1 MKIVLRVLKGAK
13 KYWFYIFAGI
23 IAVIMSTL
31 ASLYTPWVL
40 QELTKLIV
48 EGDKD
53 IVLKSRNLGLILLA
67 SYILTGICSYVRGY
81 FTHYAAYHYV
91 ADLRRELYDKVQHLS
106 MKYFTETQTGQI
118 ASRIMHD
125 SVNAEILIAHV
136 IPDLI
141 VNALMFISIS
151 IILFYI
157 NINLALVSL
166 ISIPFLILVNMGY
179 SKYVLPLWRLN
190 SKAVGELNGTLQDNL
205 SGIKEIQVFNQQ
217 KYETKKIGDL
227 ARKQTNVFLKATKLG
242 EIFNPFIVL
251 LSSIGSV
258 IVIIYGGYLNSLGEV
273 SASDIVGFIMYL
285 NLFYRPIN
293 NLSALNEQLNT
304 AIAGCERVYEI
315 MDTEMDVKESPNAIK
330 LKNVKG
336 AIEFKDVCFYYSK
349 EIPVLKSINLK
360 INPGDTVAFVG
371 TTGVGKTTLASLL
384 NRFYDPVEGEIL
396 IDNINIKNV
405 SLTSLRDNISMVLQD
420 TYLFSGT
427 VYENIVYGLEYAT
440 KKQVMHAAA
449 AANAHDFIMGLEN
462 GYDTLIGERGIRLSG
477 GQKQRLSIA
486 RAVLRNSPI
495 LILDEATSALDSKTE
510 KEIQAA
516 LDNISKDRTTFVIAH
531 RLSTIK
537 SADVIV
543 VLDKTGIAES
553 GTHDELIKAGGKY
566 SNMYLAQ
573 AS

>member
-1 MKIVLRVLKGAK
+1 MRIVLRVLKEAK

-23 IAVIMSTL
+23 LAVIVSTL

-40 QELTKLIV
+40 QELTKLII
-48 EGDKD
+48 EADKD

-106 MKYFTETQTGQI
+106 MKYFTKTQTGQI

-141 VNALMFISIS
+141 VNVLMFISIS

-166 ISIPFLILVNMGY
+166 ISIPFLIIVNMGY

-258 IVIIYGGYLNSLGEV
+258 IVIIYGGYLNSLGSV
-273 SASDIVGFIMYL
+273 SAADIVGFIMYL

-315 MDTEMDVKESPNAIK
+315 MDTEMDVKESPNAVN

-336 AIEFKDVCFYYSK
+336 SIEFKDVCFYYNK

-396 IDNINIKNV
+396 IDNINIKDV

-440 KKQVMHAAA
+440 KEQVINAAV
-449 AANAHDFIMGLEN
+449 AANAHDFIMELEN

-495 LILDEATSALDSKTE
+495 LILDEATSSLDSKTE
-510 KEIQAA
+510 KEIQSA
-516 LDNISKDRTTFVIAH
+516 LDNISIGRTTFVIAH

-537 SADVIV
+537 NADMIV
-543 VLDKTGIAES
+543 VLDGTGIAES
-553 GTHDELIKAGGKY
+553 GTHDELVKAKGKY
-566 SNMYLAQ
+566 SNMYLTQ

>member
-1 MKIVLRVLKGAK
+1 MKIVLRVLKEAR
-13 KYWFYIFAGI
+13 KYWFYIFAGML
-23 IAVIMSTL
+23 AVMISTL

-40 QELTKLIV
+40 QELTKLII

-53 IVLKSRNLGLILLA
+53 IIVKSRNLGLLLLA
-67 SYILTGICSYVRGY
+67 SYILMGICSFVRGY

-91 ADLRRELYDKVQHLS
+91 ADLRRGLYDKVQHLS

-136 IPDLI
+136 VPDLI
-141 VNALMFISIS
+141 VNLLMFISIS
-151 IILFYI
+151 IILFSI
-157 NINLALVSL
+157 SINLALVSL
-166 ISIPFLILVNMGY
+166 ISIPFLMLVNVGY

-190 SKAVGELNGTLQDNL
+190 SKAMGELNGTLQDNL

-217 KYETKKIGDL
+217 KYETKRIGDL
-227 ARKQTNVFLKATKLG
+227 ARNQTNVFLKATKLG

-258 IVIIYGGYLNSLGEV
+258 IVIIYGGYLNSQGKV

-315 MDTEMDVKESPNAIK
+315 MDQEMDVKELPDAK
-330 LKNVKG
+330 TLKHVKG
-336 AIEFKDVCFYYSK
+336 AIEFRNVSFHYNK
-349 EIPVLKSINLK
+349 EIPILESINLK
-360 INPGDTVAFVG
+360 VKPGQTVAFVG
-371 TTGVGKTTLASLL
+371 TTGVGKTTLANLL
-384 NRFYDPVEGEIL
+384 NRFYDPIEGEIL

-405 SLTSLRDNISMVLQD
+405 TLTSLRDNISMVLQD

-427 VYENIVYGLEYAT
+427 VYENIIYGLENAT
-440 KKQVMHAAA
+440 KEQVKQAAIT
-449 AANAHDFIMGLEN
+449 ANAHDFIMGLED

-495 LILDEATSALDSKTE
+495 LILDEATSALDSRTE
-510 KEIQAA
+510 KEIQTA
-516 LDNISKDRTTFVIAH
+516 LDEISKDRTTFVIAH
-531 RLSTIK
+531 RLSTIRH
-537 SADVIV
+537 ADSIV
-543 VLDKTGIAES
+543 VLDGTGIVEA
-553 GTHDELIKAGGKY
+553 GTHDELIMHRGLY
-566 SNMYLAQ
+566 SSMYHTQ

>member
-1 MKIVLRVLKGAK
+1 MKIVLRVLKEAK

-23 IAVIMSTL
+23 LAVIVSTL

-40 QELTKLIV
+40 QELTKLII

-67 SYILTGICSYVRGY
+67 SYILMGICSYIRGY

-91 ADLRRELYDKVQHLS
+91 ADLRKGLYDKVQHLS

-166 ISIPFLILVNMGY
+166 ISIPFLIIVNMGY

-258 IVIIYGGYLNSLGEV
+258 IVIIYGGYLNSIGSV
-273 SASDIVGFIMYL
+273 SAADIVGFIMYL

-293 NLSALNEQLNT
+293 NLSALNEQLST

-315 MDTEMDVKESPNAIK
+315 MDTEMDVKESPNAVN

-336 AIEFKDVCFYYSK
+336 AIEFKDVSFYYKK
-349 EIPVLKSINLK
+349 EIPVLKSINIK

-384 NRFYDPVEGEIL
+384 NRFYDPVEGAIL

-440 KKQVMHAAA
+440 KEQVMNAAV
-449 AANAHDFIMGLEN
+449 AANAHDFIMGFEN

-495 LILDEATSALDSKTE
+495 LILDEATSSLDSKTE
-510 KEIQAA
+510 KEIQSA
-516 LDNISKDRTTFVIAH
+516 LDNISVGRTTFVIAH

-537 SADVIV
+537 NADMIV
-543 VLDKTGIAES
+543 VLDRTGIAES

-566 SNMYLAQ
+566 SSMYLAQ

>member
-1 MKIVLRVLKGAK
+1 MKIVLRVLKEAK

-23 IAVIMSTL
+23 LAVIVSTL

-40 QELTKLIV
+40 QELTKLIID
-48 EGDKD
+48 GDKD

-67 SYILTGICSYVRGY
+67 SYVLMGICSYIRGY

-91 ADLRRELYDKVQHLS
+91 ADLRKGLYDKVQHLS

-166 ISIPFLILVNMGY
+166 ISIPFLIIVNMGY

-258 IVIIYGGYLNSLGEV
+258 IVIIYGGYLNSIGSV
-273 SASDIVGFIMYL
+273 SAADIVGFIMYL

-315 MDTEMDVKESPNAIK
+315 MDTEMDVKESPNAVN

-336 AIEFKDVCFYYSK
+336 AIEFKDVSFYYKK
-349 EIPVLKSINLK
+349 EIPVLKSINIK

-440 KKQVMHAAA
+440 KEQVRNAAV
-449 AANAHDFIMGLEN
+449 AANAHDFITGFEN

-495 LILDEATSALDSKTE
+495 LILDEATSSLDSKTE
-510 KEIQAA
+510 KEIQSA
-516 LDNISKDRTTFVIAH
+516 LDNISVGRTTFVIAH

-537 SADVIV
+537 NADMIV
-543 VLDKTGIAES
+543 VLDGTGIAES
-553 GTHDELIKAGGKY
+553 GTHDELIKAKGKY
-566 SNMYLAQ
+566 SSMYLAQ

>member
-1 MKIVLRVLKGAK
+1 MKIVLRVLKEAK

-23 IAVIMSTL
+23 LAVIVSTL

-40 QELTKLIV
+40 QELTKLII
-48 EGDKD
+48 EGDID
-53 IVLKSRNLGLILLA
+53 IVLKSRNLGLILLV
-67 SYILTGICSYVRGY
+67 SYILIGICSYIRGY

-141 VNALMFISIS
+141 VNSLMFISIS

-157 NINLALVSL
+157 NIKLALVSL
-166 ISIPFLILVNMGY
+166 ISIPFLIIVNMGY

-227 ARKQTNVFLKATKLG
+227 ARKQTNVFLKATRLG

-273 SASDIVGFIMYL
+273 SAADIVGFIMYL

-315 MDTEMDVKESPNAIK
+315 MDTEMDVKEAPNAVK

-396 IDNINIKNV
+396 IDDIDIKNV

-427 VYENIVYGLEYAT
+427 VYENIVYGLEYAA
-440 KKQVMHAAA
+440 KEQVIQAAV
-449 AANAHDFIMGLEN
+449 AANAHNFIIELEN

-510 KEIQAA
+510 KEIQTA

-537 SADVIV
+537 NADIIV

>member
-1 MKIVLRVLKGAK
+1 MKIVLRVLKEAK

-23 IAVIMSTL
+23 LAVIVSTL

-40 QELTKLIV
+40 QELTKLII

-67 SYILTGICSYVRGY
+67 SYLLTGICSYVRGY

-141 VNALMFISIS
+141 VNVLMFISIS

-166 ISIPFLILVNMGY
+166 ISIPFLIVVNMGY

-258 IVIIYGGYLNSLGEV
+258 IVIIYGGYLNSIGSV
-273 SASDIVGFIMYL
+273 SAADIVGFIMYL

-315 MDTEMDVKESPNAIK
+315 MDTEMDVKESPNAVN

-336 AIEFKDVCFYYSK
+336 AIEFKDVSFYYKK
-349 EIPVLKSINLK
+349 EIPVLKSINIK

-384 NRFYDPVEGEIL
+384 NRFYDPVEGAIL

-440 KKQVMHAAA
+440 KEQVMNAAV
-449 AANAHDFIMGLEN
+449 AANAHDFIIGFEN

-495 LILDEATSALDSKTE
+495 LILDEATSSLDSKTE
-510 KEIQAA
+510 KEIQSA
-516 LDNISKDRTTFVIAH
+516 LDNISVGRTTFVIAH

-537 SADVIV
+537 NADMIV
-543 VLDKTGIAES
+543 VLDRTGISES

-566 SNMYLAQ
+566 SSMYLAQ

>member
-1 MKIVLRVLKGAK
+1 MKIVLRVLKEAK

-23 IAVIMSTL
+23 LAAIVSTL

-40 QELTKLIV
+40 QELTKLII

-67 SYILTGICSYVRGY
+67 SYVLMGICSYVRGY

-91 ADLRRELYDKVQHLS
+91 ADLRKGLYDKVQHLS

-166 ISIPFLILVNMGY
+166 ISIPFLIIVNMGY

-258 IVIIYGGYLNSLGEV
+258 IVIIYGGYLNSIGSV
-273 SASDIVGFIMYL
+273 SAADIVGFIMYL

-315 MDTEMDVKESPNAIK
+315 MDTEMDVKESPNAVN

-336 AIEFKDVCFYYSK
+336 AIEFKDVSFYYKK
-349 EIPVLKSINLK
+349 EIPVLKSISIK
-360 INPGDTVAFVG
+360 INPGETVAFVG

-440 KKQVMHAAA
+440 KDQVRNAAV
-449 AANAHDFIMGLEN
+449 AANAHDFITGFEN

-495 LILDEATSALDSKTE
+495 LILDEATSSLDSKTE
-510 KEIQAA
+510 KEIQSA
-516 LDNISKDRTTFVIAH
+516 LDNISVGRTTFVIAH

-537 SADVIV
+537 NADMIV
-543 VLDKTGIAES
+543 VLDGTGIAES
-553 GTHDELIKAGGKY
+553 GTHDELIKAKGKY
-566 SNMYLAQ
+566 SSMYLAQ

>member
-1 MKIVLRVLKGAK
+1 MKIVLRVLKEAK

-23 IAVIMSTL
+23 LAVIVSTL

-40 QELTKLIV
+40 QELTKLII

-67 SYILTGICSYVRGY
+67 SYVLMGICSYVRGY

-91 ADLRRELYDKVQHLS
+91 ADLRKGLYDKVQHLS

-166 ISIPFLILVNMGY
+166 ISIPFLIIVNMGY

-258 IVIIYGGYLNSLGEV
+258 IVIIYGGYLNSIGSV
-273 SASDIVGFIMYL
+273 SAADIVGFIMYL

-315 MDTEMDVKESPNAIK
+315 MDTEMDVKESPNAVN

-336 AIEFKDVCFYYSK
+336 AIEFNDVSFYYKK
-349 EIPVLKSINLK
+349 EIPVLKSINIK

-440 KKQVMHAAA
+440 KEQVRNAAV
-449 AANAHDFIMGLEN
+449 AANAHDFITGFEN

-495 LILDEATSALDSKTE
+495 LILDEATSSLDSKTE
-510 KEIQAA
+510 KEIQSA
-516 LDNISKDRTTFVIAH
+516 LDNISVGRTTFVIAH

-537 SADVIV
+537 NADMIV
-543 VLDKTGIAES
+543 VLDGTGIAES
-553 GTHDELIKAGGKY
+553 GTHDELIKAKGKY
-566 SNMYLAQ
+566 SSMYLAQ

>member
-1 MKIVLRVLKGAK
+1 MKIVLRVLKEAK

-23 IAVIMSTL
+23 LAVIVSTL

-40 QELTKLIV
+40 QELTKLII

-53 IVLKSRNLGLILLA
+53 IVLKSRNLGLILLS
-67 SYILTGICSYVRGY
+67 SYILMGICSYIRGY

-91 ADLRRELYDKVQHLS
+91 ADLRKGLYDKVQHLS

-166 ISIPFLILVNMGY
+166 ISIPFLIVVNMGY

-258 IVIIYGGYLNSLGEV
+258 IVIIYGGYLNSIGSV
-273 SASDIVGFIMYL
+273 SAADIVGFIMYL

-315 MDTEMDVKESPNAIK
+315 MDTKMDVKESPNAVN

-336 AIEFKDVCFYYSK
+336 AIEFKDVSFYYKK
-349 EIPVLKSINLK
+349 EIPVLKSINIK

-384 NRFYDPVEGEIL
+384 NRFYDPVEGAIL

-440 KKQVMHAAA
+440 KEQVMNAAV
-449 AANAHDFIMGLEN
+449 AANAHDFIIGFEN

-495 LILDEATSALDSKTE
+495 LILDEATSSLDSKTE
-510 KEIQAA
+510 KEIQSA
-516 LDNISKDRTTFVIAH
+516 LDNISVGRTTFVIAH

-537 SADVIV
+537 NADMIV
-543 VLDKTGIAES
+543 VLDRTGVAES

-566 SNMYLAQ
+566 SSMYLAQ